1 MPRLT
6 KAAALAK
13 AGYVP
18 RKGRPRKYDEATVQ
32 ISFRLT
38 ESQAERLGANR
49 HQSARSIIL
58 KYLSGEISDPPKMPP
73 DCDACPV
80 IKCHGQTVYG
90 GETCLVRVRNAL
102 RRDV

>member
-1 MPRLT
+1 MRQT
-6 KAAALAK
+6 KSEILKK

-18 RKGRPRKYDEATVQ
+18 HKGRPLKWNESTVQ

-73 DCDACPV
+73 DCDSCPV
-80 IKCHGQTVYG
+80 SKAAKLGSKPHKKAKEIVERELG
-90 GETCLVRVRNAL
+90 GS
-102 RRDV
+102 